1 MIRTHLL
8 VFFMVIILGGYSFFN
23 NLAIAVPLVHI
34 GASSYTVNGQSS
46 LILSSEM
53 DLKGPVGTDGNRHPA
68 KTKWD
73 LQWRFKHKEQ
83 NGQCGVESVQVSLGI
98 THIKPVWRDKVGASE
113 SLVSRWLSFEEALSK
128 IQNHHVDL
136 AIEAATAIEDNVLDV
151 VPQKS
156 CADLNVVVEGI
167 VRNIK
172 EKYRT
177 LKTDYEEATNFGRH
191 NGLTLL

>member
-1 MIRTHLL
+1 
-8 VFFMVIILGGYSFFN
+8 
-23 NLAIAVPLVHI
+23 
-34 GASSYTVNGQSS
+34 
-46 LILSSEM
+46 
-53 DLKGPVGTDGNRHPA
+53 
-68 KTKWD
+68 
-73 LQWRFKHKEQ
+73 
-83 NGQCGVESVQVSLGI
+83 
-98 THIKPVWRDKVGASE
+98 
-113 SLVSRWLSFEEALSK
+113 LSFEEALSK